1 MISFEWNRVIIQVL
15 SYSVRRNVAADGAE
29 DGDAG
34 RFKKKNLQS
43 NLTTDTFESSTNL
56 ACEQCYD
63 TALIC

>member
-34 RFKKKNLQS
+34 RFKKSPVKSDNR
-43 NLTTDTFESSTNL
+43 
-56 ACEQCYD
+56 YV
-63 TALIC
+63 